1 MTKDEYQKKIA
12 KLFKGWKQKKPD
24 GDINHPSS
32 VFISDGIVN
41 ENPEEW
47 YSQECRPLFLLR
59 EAYGGEHD
67 WDLTDYVRSVADGKN
82 KNHTWRNV
90 AMWTYGI
97 LNTHAGDVLPA
108 FPEYHKEAD
117 ALSKNATTVPFD
129 DQLLQKIAVVNIK
142 KSNGDPSSSDDDLMK
157 YAKYDAKEIWE
168 EIELIDPTVI
178 ISANATAIQ
187 DELAKKKGFKIERNH
202 QDWTSRLEINKHKV
216 ILIEYWHPANHFPN
230 MMNYYTLT
238 AFYERALRAL
248 NK

>member
-1 MTKDEYQKKIA
+1 
-12 KLFKGWKQKKPD
+12 
-24 GDINHPSS
+24 
-32 VFISDGIVN
+32 
-41 ENPEEW
+41 
-47 YSQECRPLFLLR
+47 
-59 EAYGGEHD
+59 
-67 WDLTDYVRSVADGKN
+67 
-82 KNHTWRNV
+82 
-90 AMWTYGI
+90 
-97 LNTHAGDVLPA
+97 
-108 FPEYHKEAD
+108 
-117 ALSKNATTVPFD
+117 
-129 DQLLQKIAVVNIK
+129 
-142 KSNGDPSSSDDDLMK
+142 MK

>member
-1 MTKDEYQKKIA
+1 
-12 KLFKGWKQKKPD
+12 
-24 GDINHPSS
+24 
-32 VFISDGIVN
+32 
-41 ENPEEW
+41 
-47 YSQECRPLFLLR
+47 LFLLR

-178 ISANATAIQ
+178 ISANDPSIQ
-187 DELAKKKGFKIERNH
+187 DELAKKNGF
-202 QDWTSRLEINKHKV
+202 EINRQDKTSHLTINEHDV
-216 ILIEYWHPANHFPN
+216 ILIEYFHPADLRHSDL
-230 MMNYYTLT
+230 MNYCNLMAMYQ
-238 AFYERALRAL
+238 RAWKAI